1 MTYRP
6 MIRMGD
12 HLRLSARRF
21 PDRPCFVHPD
31 GTSHTFAEVNG
42 RVNRL
47 ASALAAAGVG
57 KGDRIAVM
65 AVDSAAYYEVLYA
78 SMKLGAVYVPLNN
91 RLAEEEIENL
101 VRRAEPA
108 AVFVS
113 TRYARMVR
121 DVVGRVGGV
130 RLLASFDGD
139 AEFADYAALL
149 ASGEDSEPDAEI
161 LDTDTLGLA
170 FTSGTTGLPKGVL
183 QSQGMLKALVTLESV
198 EYEMAPG
205 EFRYTASPAFHIAGH
220 AMIFLHV
227 ARGFPTL
234 VLPQFDA
241 PTTLRWMRE
250 GGLTGCFLVPT
261 MIRRILDL
269 PDARAGGFPELRTI
283 IYGGEPMSA
292 TLLREA
298 MDVFGCGF
306 INAFGAA
313 TEGGLQGVL
322 STADHERAAAG
333 ETHLLGSL
341 GRPPAGVEVRIV
353 DENDDEV
360 PPGVVGE
367 VVSRSDAVMS
377 GYLDMPEDT
386 GRALRGGWFRAGD
399 LARRDEDGY
408 MYIAGRAKDMIIRG
422 GENIYPVEI
431 ESVLSRY
438 PGVEHA
444 AVVGRPDE
452 RWGEVVVAVLT
463 VAGGRTVDPGDVRRH
478 CRAHL
483 AAYKVPETVQVIE
496 EMPVNASGKILKRE
510 LRRLLS
516 R

>member
-1 MTYRP
+1 MT
-6 MIRMGD
+6 
-12 HLRLSARRF
+12 
-21 PDRPCFVHPD
+21 
-31 GTSHTFAEVNG
+31 
-42 RVNRL
+42 
-47 ASALAAAGVG
+47 
-57 KGDRIAVM
+57 
-65 AVDSAAYYEVLYA
+65 
-78 SMKLGAVYVPLNN
+78 
-91 RLAEEEIENL
+91 
-101 VRRAEPA
+101 
-108 AVFVS
+108 
-113 TRYARMVR
+113 
-121 DVVGRVGGV
+121 
-130 RLLASFDGD
+130 
-139 AEFADYAALL
+139 
-149 ASGEDSEPDAEI
+149 
-161 LDTDTLGLA
+161 
-170 FTSGTTGLPKGVL
+170 
-183 QSQGMLKALVTLESV
+183 
-198 EYEMAPG
+198 PG

-241 PTTLRWMRE
+241 PVTLRWMRE

-261 MIRRILDL
+261 MIRRLLDL
-269 PDARAGGFPELRTI
+269 PEARAGGYPHLRTI

-341 GRPPAGVEVRIV
+341 GRPPAGVDVRIV
-353 DENDDEV
+353 DENDEEV

-367 VVSRSDAVMS
+367 VVSRSDAVMA
-377 GYLDMPEDT
+377 GYLDMPADT
-386 GRALRGGWFRAGD
+386 ERALRGGWFRAGD
-399 LARRDEDGY
+399 LARRDEEGF

-431 ESVLSRY
+431 ESVLSRC

-452 RWGEVVVAVLT
+452 RWGEIVVAFLT
-463 VAGGRTVDPGDVRRH
+463 LSEGRRVAAEEVRRH

-483 AAYKVPETVQVIE
+483 AAYKVPEIVHVVA

-510 LRRLLS
+510 LRRRLETAPA
-516 R
+516 